1 MFYPRVLTGMAEDNY
16 QRLQSLIKKTMY
28 TFSNS
33 SLHNILSESPG
44 FRVLLT
50 LAITKKREIF
60 DLDNFQFDLRDKKVP
75 AGMPAVPSKS
85 QQ

>member
-1 MFYPRVLTGMAEDNY
+1 MN
-16 QRLQSLIKKTMY
+16 

-60 DLDNFQFDLRDKKVP
+60 DLENFQFDLRDKKVA
-75 AGMPAVPSKS
+75 AGMPEVPSKL